1 MRFREVQRPRQ
12 WWVWGIVI
20 LVAVL
25 SWNDFIRHIV
35 LNEPEQ
41 LGDPSDTFV
50 MVSWAL
56 FGVGLP
62 LFFAI
67 VKLVVE
73 VRKDEIYIRL
83 FPIRTRRV
91 PLNRIQSFE
100 ARRYRPIRD
109 YGGWGWRLSRK
120 GVAFNISGSSGV
132 ELVLDDGERIM
143 IGSQKADELAA
154 AIASL
159 KR

>member
-1 MRFREVQRPRQ
+1 MTFREVQRPRQ
-12 WWVWGIVI
+12 WWVWGILLLVI
-20 LVAVL
+20 FL
-25 SWNDFIRHIV
+25 SWNDFIQRI
-35 LNEPEQ
+35 LLDEPEQ
-41 LGDPSDTFV
+41 PGDPSDTFV

-56 FGVGLP
+56 FGLGLP
-62 LFFAI
+62 LFFMMI
-67 VKLVVE
+67 KLVVE
-73 VRKDEIYIRL
+73 VRPDEIYIRL

-91 PLNRIQSFE
+91 PLHRIQAFE

-109 YGGWGWRLSRK
+109 YGGWGWRLSRH
-120 GVAFNISGSSGV
+120 GVAFNISGSHGV

>member
-25 SWNDFIRHIV
+25 AWNDFIRHIV
-35 LNEPEQ
+35 LDEPEQ
-41 LGDPSDTFV
+41 LGDPSNRFV
-50 MVSWAL
+50 IVSWVL
-56 FGVGLP
+56 FGLGLP
-62 LFFAI
+62 LFFMM

-73 VRKDEIYIRL
+73 VQTDEIYIRL

-91 PLNRIQSFE
+91 PLHRIQSFE

-109 YGGWGWRLSRK
+109 YGGWGWRLSRH
-120 GVAFNISGSSGV
+120 GVAFNISGSYGV